1 MPAPTFGVGG
11 LVISY
16 RNVVLAGIGH
26 HLPSRVVASAEIE
39 DRLGATLAKLRI
51 PRGQLAAMTGIVE
64 RRWWSAGETLSA
76 AAGVAAARAIE
87 QGGITPPSIGALIY
101 AGVCREQL
109 EPATA
114 CVVADRIGVSPG
126 AQVYDISNACL
137 GVMNG
142 ILQIANLIE
151 LGQIDSGLVCSAE
164 TAQQIVEL
172 TIARLN
178 AEPTMENFKTALATL
193 TGGSGAGAVLLT
205 RASDSDIRPRLV
217 VAAVRQASE
226 HHRLCRWGPDTGHP
240 ASAPMYMET
249 HAIDVL
255 EHGVKLA
262 VETWADLMSGLAQ
275 QSLPGHGGGA
285 AMIDKT
291 VCHQVGSANRDAILR
306 ALRLDPQRDV
316 VTYSQLGNMGTA
328 SLPVSA
334 SLAADQGFLRRGDR
348 VAWLGI
354 GSGLNC
360 LMLGWDW

>member
-1 MPAPTFGVGG
+1 MF
-11 LVISY
+11 ISY
-16 RNVVLAGIGH
+16 RNVVLAGLGH
-26 HLPSRVVASAEIE
+26 HLPSRIVTSTEIE
-39 DRLGATLAKLRI
+39 DRIGATLAKLRI
-51 PRGQLAAMTGIVE
+51 PRGQLAAMTGIIE
-64 RRWWSAGETLSA
+64 RRWWDFGETLSA
-76 AAGVAAARAIE
+76 AAGAAASRAIA
-87 QGGITPPSIGALIY
+87 QGGINPRSIGTLIY

-114 CVVADRIGVSPG
+114 CMVADRVGVSAG

-142 ILQIANLIE
+142 ILQVANLIE
-151 LGQIDSGLVCSAE
+151 LGQIESGLVCSAE

-193 TGGSGAGAVLLT
+193 TGGSGAGAVLLS
-205 RASDSDIRPRLV
+205 RRREDDRRPRLV
-217 VAAVRQASE
+217 AAAVRQASE

-255 EHGVKLA
+255 EHGVKLG
-262 VETWADLMSGLAQ
+262 VESWGELMAGLSQ
-275 QSLPGHGGGA
+275 QPAARSGGA
-285 AMIDKT
+285 GVIDKT

-306 ALRLDPQRDV
+306 ALRLSPERDV

-334 SLAADQGFLRRGDR
+334 SLAADQGFFEGGDR